1 MTVIGLFYREYG
13 GRPPP
18 RGVRPMEGALQ
29 AAHVK
34 TQERTWLLQETAVR
48 CAPDGCDRA
57 WHDSDTTGPP
67 GPRNGR
73 CQWRMRRQ
81 MAEVPATPGM
91 KVPEGTR
98 ETTRSGSGVTAAG
111 SRAARS
117 GTGPAHA
124 DADCRVLGGLGAPG
138 HLPDLSAGSRPGAG
152 GDRPGHLGR
161 VPWPTTRPG
170 CSWHSTGLRSSAV
183 AADRGITW
191 GPAMNRGTIDGHNV
205 TCSSTCTKTPVS
217 EQDQGRW
224 NGPGPVRVS

>member
-1 MTVIGLFYREYG
+1 
-13 GRPPP
+13 
-18 RGVRPMEGALQ
+18 MEGALQ

-81 MAEVPATPGM
+81 MAEEPATPGM

-98 ETTRSGSGVTAAG
+98 ETMRSGSGVTAAG

-117 GTGPAHA
+117 GIGPAHA
-124 DADCRVLGGLGAPG
+124 DADRRVLGGVGAPG
-138 HLPDLSAGSRPGAG
+138 HLPGPAGRFAARRWRRSTWAPGTCS
-152 GDRPGHLGR
+152 
-161 VPWPTTRPG
+161 WPTTRPG

-217 EQDQGRW
+217 EQDLGRW
-224 NGPGPVRVS
+224 DGPGPVRVS